1 MKANKLVKEDAELFE
16 FIKIEKY
23 GGIIRAFNPDVKFRL

>member
-16 FIKIEKY
+16 FMKIEKY
-23 GGIIRAFNPDVKFRL
+23 GGIIRAFNPDVKFRP